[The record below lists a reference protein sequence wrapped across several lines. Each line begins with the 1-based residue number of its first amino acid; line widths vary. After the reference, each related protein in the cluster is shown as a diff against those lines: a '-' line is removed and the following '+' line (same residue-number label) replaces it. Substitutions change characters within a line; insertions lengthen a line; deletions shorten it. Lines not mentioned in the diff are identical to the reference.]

1 MAGLRC
7 QWSFNNEPFSI
18 VKSEPLS
25 SAILF
30 THHLHADTIYGTR
43 EDLYNDQNEYIG
55 WRCWQEPSNCV
66 IVYPPQ

>member
-1 MAGLRC
+1 MNLKSFLLMSMIFILSGLIFFIGC
-7 QWSFNNEPFSI
+7 
-18 VKSEPLS
+18 L
-25 SAILF
+25 LF
-30 THHLHADTIYGTR
+30 CSPHHLHADTIYGTR